1 MSKAPKEKQQVMI
14 IGLLVVVMLGVGVF
28 QFTAGSAPEPTPE
41 PAPTESEKEAK
52 KAEAEKEKLVIL
64 NPTVSKALSQRDP
77 FQPAKFSEKKPDP
90 VPEPPKPSGGGYRPP
105 RLPGHVNLPP
115 LGSPSGEFGSPR
127 DGGVPPMPVEEPKF
141 GYTVSGVIVG
151 TQSAAVFKDAQGNQ
165 ILVKA
170 GAPIDGDAK
179 VISVKKGKVTVQ
191 FHNKT
196 IELPVGG
203 NE

>member
-1 MSKAPKEKQQVMI
+1 MSKAPKEKQQMMI
-14 IGLLVVVMLGVGVF
+14 IGLLVAVMLGVGVF
-28 QFTAGSAPEPTPE
+28 QFTAGSAPEPA
-41 PAPTESEKEAK
+41 PAAAPN
-52 KAEAEKEKLVIL
+52 EAEKEATKKAEEEKEKLAVL
-64 NPTVSKALSQRDP
+64 NPTVSKPYSQRDP
-77 FQPAKFSEKKPDP
+77 FQPAEFSAKKEEP

-105 RLPGHVNLPP
+105 RIPGHVKLPP
-115 LGSPSGEFGSPR
+115 LGPGGEFGEPR
-127 DGGVPPMPVEEPKF
+127 EGGVPPMPVEEPKF

-151 TQSAAVFKDAQGNQ
+151 SQSAAVFKDAQGNQ

-179 VISVKKGKVTVQ
+179 VLSIKKGKVTVQ

>member
-28 QFTAGSAPEPTPE
+28 QFTAGSAPEPA
-41 PAPTESEKEAK
+41 PAAAPSDADKEAAK
-52 KAEAEKEKLVIL
+52 KAEEEKDKLVIL
-64 NPTVSKALSQRDP
+64 NPTVSKPFSQRDP
-77 FQPAKFSEKKPDP
+77 FQPAEFSAKKEDP
-90 VPEPPKPSGGGYRPP
+90 VPEPPKPSGGTYRPP
-105 RLPGHVNLPP
+105 RLPGHVKLPP
-115 LGSPSGEFGSPR
+115 LGQGGEIGVPR
-127 DGGVPPMPVEEPKF
+127 DGGVPPMPVDEPKF

-151 TQSAAVFKDAQGNQ
+151 SQSAAVFKDAQGNQ

>member
-14 IGLLVVVMLGVGVF
+14 IGLLVVVILGVGVF
-28 QFTAGSAPEPTPE
+28 QFTAGSAPEPTPV
-41 PAPTESEKEAK
+41 PAPTESEKAAK
-52 KAEAEKEKLVIL
+52 KAEAEKDKVVIL
-64 NPTVSKALSQRDP
+64 NPTVSKSLTQRDP
-77 FQPAKFSEKKPDP
+77 FQPAKFSAKEPDP
-90 VPEPPKPSGGGYRPP
+90 VPEPPKPSGGYRPP
-105 RLPGHVNLPP
+105 RLPGNVNLPP
-115 LGSPSGEFGSPR
+115 LGSPSGEFGGAR
-127 DGGVPPMPVEEPKF
+127 EGGVAPMPVEEPKF

-151 TQSAAVFKDAQGNQ
+151 SQSAAVFKDAQGNQ

>member
-1 MSKAPKEKQQVMI
+1 MSKAPKEKQQMMI

-28 QFTAGSAPEPTPE
+28 QFTAGSAPEPAPAA
-41 PAPTESEKEAK
+41 APT
-52 KAEAEKEKLVIL
+52 EAEKEASKKADQEKEKVAIL
-64 NPTVSKALSQRDP
+64 NPTVSKPFSQRDP
-77 FQPAKFSEKKPDP
+77 FQPAEFSVKKEEP
-90 VPEPPKPSGGGYRPP
+90 VPEPPKPSGGYRPP
-105 RLPGHVNLPP
+105 RLPGNVKLPP
-115 LGSPSGEFGSPR
+115 LGQGEIGEPR

-151 TQSAAVFKDAQGNQ
+151 SQSAAVFKDAQGNQ

-179 VISVKKGKVTVQ
+179 VLSIKKGKVTVQ